1 MLPYLSIYLSILENV
16 ESAIVDK
23 AKQSSKPNDRH
34 LPMSCSLVRYHAFT
48 NRSKSEVEP
57 SFAVQI
63 RIPIKTTTYAS
74 PFKSWKKHAKNLTGH
89 ISSTLVSFGSRVEG
103 RGKNTDKS
111 SARVGLRQY
120 SKFNSVVHNFH
131 TYFDRAGL
139 KEPLCR

>member
-48 NRSKSEVEP
+48 NRSKLEVEP

-63 RIPIKTTTYAS
+63 RIPKKQPHTHLPSS
-74 PFKSWKKHAKNLTGH
+74 PGKSMQRT
-89 ISSTLVSFGSRVEG
+89 
-103 RGKNTDKS
+103 
-111 SARVGLRQY
+111 
-120 SKFNSVVHNFH
+120 
-131 TYFDRAGL
+131 
-139 KEPLCR
+139 